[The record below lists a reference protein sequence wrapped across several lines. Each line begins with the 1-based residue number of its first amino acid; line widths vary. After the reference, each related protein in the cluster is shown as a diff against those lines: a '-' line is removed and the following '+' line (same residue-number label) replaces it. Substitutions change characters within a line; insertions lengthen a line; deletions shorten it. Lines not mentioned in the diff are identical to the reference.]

1 MMKLYIV
8 RYIQNGEEKL
18 QKILAADKDRA
29 RRKFCQKMDS
39 AEADYEIEDVVLIDT
54 NIWC

>member
-8 RYIQNGEEKL
+8 HFMQNGEEKL
-18 QKILAADKDRA
+18 QKVLAVNKERA
-29 RRKFCQKMDS
+29 RSKFCQKMDS
-39 AEADYEIEDVVLIDT
+39 AEADYEIEDVVLVDT